1 MIFTFEAMVD
11 AVLGAGQVEGMAA
24 KTLVAC
30 EHPLNLT
37 DTPASAR
44 SGEMKAVVGEHGVD
58 PVRDTL
64 DEPAKELRRDPPGRQ
79 FV

>member
-1 MIFTFEAMVD
+1 
-11 AVLGAGQVEGMAA
+11 
-24 KTLVAC
+24 
-30 EHPLNLT
+30 
-37 DTPASAR
+37 
-44 SGEMKAVVGEHGVD
+44 MKAVVGEHGVD